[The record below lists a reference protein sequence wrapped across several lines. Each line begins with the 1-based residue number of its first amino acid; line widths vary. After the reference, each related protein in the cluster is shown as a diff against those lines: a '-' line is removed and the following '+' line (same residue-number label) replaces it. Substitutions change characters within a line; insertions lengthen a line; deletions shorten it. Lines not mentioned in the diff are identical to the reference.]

1 MFLGEYHQ
9 AFKNSYFFSEFGY
22 TEGYKQTSVAKR
34 AGEKSHFFGKFV
46 KNFIGKNNSDN
57 TFSFSYQDT
66 SNDKYLKLYQIQSN
80 LVDYNTTNLESSI
93 DFTHE
98 KDDLFLGL
106 NARVYESLKESYN
119 DKYEFILPEI
129 TLDKNLFSNDYGNLN
144 FQGNFEVHNFDTNKT
159 SSFSTNDITWVSKN
173 SLFDNGLNT
182 QILGNLRNI
191 NYSAKNIDKY
201 KDDTTSEL
209 FGSIGYLAK
218 LDLEKTK
225 NESKHFLTPKMFVRY
240 APGEMRKETAGRTMG
255 VKNVFMINR
264 MKNNKKNYETGLTA
278 TLGLDYK
285 LQANEKKFD
294 FSVAQVIN
302 NKENKNMDSE
312 TSMDEKLSDVIGE
325 VSYNLND
332 NISLRYDFAIDQNYS
347 ELNYNDIG
355 ATMNFDNLKI
365 KFNYLKEQKHF
376 GENDYFNTNI
386 NYDLSSKTV
395 LSFET
400 KRDLITNSSQFYNLS
415 YEYIND
421 CLKAGLVYR
430 REFYTDSELE
440 AENSLMFKIT
450 LIPLGATELPEL
462 KR

>member
-1 MFLGEYHQ
+1 
-9 AFKNSYFFSEFGY
+9 
-22 TEGYKQTSVAKR
+22 
-34 AGEKSHFFGKFV
+34 
-46 KNFIGKNNSDN
+46 
-57 TFSFSYQDT
+57 
-66 SNDKYLKLYQIQSN
+66 
-80 LVDYNTTNLESSI
+80 
-93 DFTHE
+93 
-98 KDDLFLGL
+98 
-106 NARVYESLKESYN
+106 
-119 DKYEFILPEI
+119 
-129 TLDKNLFSNDYGNLN
+129 
-144 FQGNFEVHNFDTNKT
+144 
-159 SSFSTNDITWVSKN
+159 
-173 SLFDNGLNT
+173 
-182 QILGNLRNI
+182 
-191 NYSAKNIDKY
+191 
-201 KDDTTSEL
+201 
-209 FGSIGYLAK
+209 
-218 LDLEKTK
+218 
-225 NESKHFLTPKMFVRY
+225 
-240 APGEMRKETAGRTMG
+240 
-255 VKNVFMINR
+255 
-264 MKNNKKNYETGLTA
+264 
-278 TLGLDYK
+278 
-285 LQANEKKFD
+285 
-294 FSVAQVIN
+294 
-302 NKENKNMDSE
+302 MDSE

>member
-1 MFLGEYHQ
+1 
-9 AFKNSYFFSEFGY
+9 
-22 TEGYKQTSVAKR
+22 
-34 AGEKSHFFGKFV
+34 
-46 KNFIGKNNSDN
+46 
-57 TFSFSYQDT
+57 
-66 SNDKYLKLYQIQSN
+66 
-80 LVDYNTTNLESSI
+80 
-93 DFTHE
+93 
-98 KDDLFLGL
+98 
-106 NARVYESLKESYN
+106 
-119 DKYEFILPEI
+119 
-129 TLDKNLFSNDYGNLN
+129 
-144 FQGNFEVHNFDTNKT
+144 
-159 SSFSTNDITWVSKN
+159 
-173 SLFDNGLNT
+173 
-182 QILGNLRNI
+182 
-191 NYSAKNIDKY
+191 
-201 KDDTTSEL
+201 
-209 FGSIGYLAK
+209 
-218 LDLEKTK
+218 
-225 NESKHFLTPKMFVRY
+225 MFVRY

-278 TLGLDYK
+278 ALGLDYK